1 MLDYIRSTYLSNIDN
16 IRSYAI
22 LISGSAGR
30 LVISLIYFIL
40 VANTL
45 SFDEFG
51 LFATASATGIILSRF
66 FAFGFISP
74 LYRIATAKRR
84 LLGVYT
90 SGLIVGAILS
100 MPIIALVATAV
111 YYLMFSH
118 QMLMLTFM
126 CIVFAEVIFW
136 RTLEVAVIIL
146 NGLHRFGH
154 ASILV
159 IIGSLVKMIAS
170 ALFVWFSTGD
180 LQHWGIYYIYGNAAS
195 AAIAVIFYYPKV
207 KLRWRVSLYY
217 ARWVDSLSVAAAEL
231 TYYAQNEVDKLL
243 VLAMAGPKIA
253 GIYAILM
260 RLIDLTALP
269 VRSMLTL
276 LIQKIMQRKSVIQS
290 LKNRLIFEAAIGGIS
305 LSGILAM
312 ALVMSVFPN
321 LLGENVAQI
330 APLLITVAL
339 VPCFRNL
346 NEYHSEL
353 LYGVNRTVVR
363 TTNALILGLLKA
375 GLLALILHYYSADD
389 MWLWMLNGVF
399 GILYIT
405 SLFLS
410 YPAIGKIA
418 PLERARS

>member
-1 MLDYIRSTYLSNIDN
+1 MLDYIRSAYLSNIDN
-16 IRSYAI
+16 IRSYTI
-22 LISGSAGR
+22 LVSGTAGR

-45 SFDEFG
+45 SVDEFG

-90 SGLIVGAILS
+90 SGLIAGAVLS
-100 MPIIALVATAV
+100 MPIIAVVAIAV
-111 YYLMFSH
+111 YYLMFST
-118 QMLMLTFM
+118 QMLIATFLF
-126 CIVFAEVIFW
+126 IVFAEVIFW

-146 NGLHRFGH
+146 NGLYRFGY

-159 IIGSLVKMIAS
+159 IIGTLVKMIAS
-170 ALFVWFSTGD
+170 VFFVWFSMGNLED
-180 LQHWGIYYIYGNAAS
+180 WGIYYICGNAAS
-195 AAIAVIFYYPKV
+195 ALIAVVFYYPKV

-290 LKNRLIFEAAIGGIS
+290 LKNRVIFEAAIGGIS
-305 LSGILAM
+305 VAGILAM
-312 ALVMSVFPN
+312 ALAMSIFPN
-321 LLGENVAQI
+321 ILGENVAQI
-330 APLLITVAL
+330 APLLTLVVL

-346 NEYHSEL
+346 TEYHSEL

-363 TTNALILGLLKA
+363 TTNALILGTIKA
-375 GLLALILHYYSADD
+375 GLLALILYYFATDD
-389 MWLWMLNGVF
+389 SWLWMLNIVF
-399 GILYIT
+399 GILYVS

-410 YPAIGKIA
+410 YPAVGKVA
-418 PLERARS
+418 PLIRKPR

>member
-1 MLDYIRSTYLSNIDN
+1 MLDYIRSVYLSNIDN

-30 LVISLIYFIL
+30 LVISLVYFIL

-45 SFDEFG
+45 SVNEFG

-100 MPIIALVATAV
+100 MPIIALVATAI
-111 YYLMFSH
+111 YYAMFSH
-118 QMLMLTFM
+118 QMLILTFLF
-126 CIVFAEVIFW
+126 IVFAEVIFW
-136 RTLEVAVIIL
+136 RTLEVAVIVL
-146 NGLHRFGH
+146 NGLYRFGH

-159 IIGSLVKMIAS
+159 VIGTMIKMIAS
-170 ALFVWFSTGD
+170 AFFVWLSMGN
-180 LQHWGIYYIYGNAAS
+180 LQDWGLYYICGNAAS
-195 AAIAVIFYYPKV
+195 AAIAIVFYYPKV

-217 ARWVDSLSVAAAEL
+217 ARWMDSVSVAAAEL

-243 VLAMAGPKIA
+243 VLAMGGPKIA

-260 RLIDLTALP
+260 RLVDLTALP

-276 LIQKIMQRKSVIQS
+276 LIQKIMQRKSIIRS
-290 LKNRLIFEAAIGGIS
+290 LKNRLIFEAAIGAISIAGI
-305 LSGILAM
+305 IAM

-321 LLGENVAQI
+321 ILGKNVAEI
-330 APLLITVAL
+330 APLLFLVAL

-346 NEYHSEL
+346 TEYHSEL
-353 LYGVNRTVVR
+353 LYSVNRTVIR
-363 TTNALILGLLKA
+363 TTNAVILGSLKA
-375 GLLALILHYYSADD
+375 GLLAIILYYFAAGDT
-389 MWLWMLNGVF
+389 WLGMLNGLF

-410 YPAIGKIA
+410 YPALGKVV
-418 PLERARS
+418 PLERVHN

>member
-1 MLDYIRSTYLSNIDN
+1 MLDYLRSTYLSNIDN

-51 LFATASATGIILSRF
+51 LFATASATGIVLSRF

-90 SGLIVGAILS
+90 SGLIVGAVLS
-100 MPIIALVATAV
+100 MPIIAVVAIAI
-111 YYLMFSH
+111 YYLMFTH
-118 QMLMLTFM
+118 QMLLITFLF
-126 CIVFAEVIFW
+126 IVFAEVIFW

-146 NGLHRFGH
+146 NGLYRFGH

-159 IIGSLVKMIAS
+159 IIGSLMKMIAS
-170 ALFVWFSTGD
+170 TFFVWFSMGD
-180 LQHWGIYYIYGNAAS
+180 LQDWGVYYICGNAAS
-195 AAIAVIFYYPKV
+195 ALIAIIFYYPKV
-207 KLRWRVSLYY
+207 RLRWRVSLYY
-217 ARWVDSLSVAAAEL
+217 ARWVDSLAVAAAEL

-243 VLAMAGPKIA
+243 VLAMGGPKIA

-269 VRSMLTL
+269 VRSMSTL

-290 LKNRLIFEAAIGGIS
+290 LKNRLMFEAAIGGIS
-305 LSGILAM
+305 LSGIVSM
-312 ALVMSVFPN
+312 ALIMSVFPN
-321 LLGENVAQI
+321 ILGENVAQI
-330 APLLITVAL
+330 APLLFLVVL

-346 NEYHSEL
+346 TEYHSEL

-363 TTNALILGLLKA
+363 TTNALILGVLKA
-375 GLLALILHYYSADD
+375 GLLALILYYFSTDD
-389 MWLWMLNGVF
+389 MWLGMLNGVF
-399 GILYIT
+399 GVLYIT

-410 YPAIGKIA
+410 YPALGKVA
-418 PLERARS
+418 PLKRAHP

>member
-1 MLDYIRSTYLSNIDN
+1 MQNYIRSTYLSNIDN
-16 IRSYAI
+16 IKSYAI

-30 LVISLIYFIL
+30 LVISLVYFIL

-90 SGLIVGAILS
+90 SGLIVGAALS
-100 MPIIALVATAV
+100 MPIIAFVATV
-111 YYLMFSH
+111 IYYLMFSH
-118 QMLMLTFM
+118 QMLMITFLF
-126 CIVFAEVIFW
+126 IVFAEVIFW
-136 RTLEVAVIIL
+136 RTLEVAVIVL
-146 NGLHRFGH
+146 NGLYRFGH

-159 IIGSLVKMIAS
+159 VLGTLIKMIAS
-170 ALFVWFSTGD
+170 AFFVWFSMGN
-180 LQHWGIYYIYGNAAS
+180 LQDWGMYYICGNAIS
-195 AAIAVIFYYPKV
+195 AVIAIIFYYPKV

-217 ARWVDSLSVAAAEL
+217 ARWVDSLSIAAAEL

-243 VLAMAGPKIA
+243 VLAMGGPKIA

-290 LKNRLIFEAAIGGIS
+290 LKNRLMFEAAIGAIS

-321 LLGENVAQI
+321 ILGENVAEI
-330 APLLITVAL
+330 APLLILVVL

-346 NEYHSEL
+346 TEYHSEL
-353 LYGVNRTVVR
+353 LYGVNRPVVR
-363 TTNALILGLLKA
+363 TTNALILGTLKA
-375 GLLALILHYYSADD
+375 GLLALILHYFLAENL
-389 MWLWMLNGVF
+389 WLGMLNGVF

-410 YPAIGKIA
+410 YPALGKIA
-418 PLERARS
+418 PLERKRT

>member
-1 MLDYIRSTYLSNIDN
+1 MSDYIRSAYLSNIDN

-30 LVISLIYFIL
+30 LVISLVYFIL

-90 SGLIVGAILS
+90 SGLIAGAVLS
-100 MPIIALVATAV
+100 MPIIALVATAI

-118 QMLMLTFM
+118 QMLMLTFLF
-126 CIVFAEVIFW
+126 IVFAEVIFW
-136 RTLEVAVIIL
+136 RTLEVAVIVL
-146 NGLHRFGH
+146 NGLYRFGH

-159 IIGSLVKMIAS
+159 IIGSLIKMIAS
-170 ALFVWFSTGD
+170 AFFVWFSTGN
-180 LQHWGIYYIYGNAAS
+180 LQDWGLYYICGNAVS
-195 AAIAVIFYYPKV
+195 AAIAVLFYYPKV
-207 KLRWRVSLYY
+207 KLRWCVSLYY

-243 VLAMAGPKIA
+243 VLAMGGPKIA

-276 LIQKIMQRKSVIQS
+276 LIQKIIQRKSVIQS
-290 LKNRLIFEAAIGGIS
+290 FKNRLMFEVAIGGIS

-321 LLGENVAQI
+321 ILGENVAQI
-330 APLLITVAL
+330 APLLFLVVL
-339 VPCFRNL
+339 VPSFRNL
-346 NEYHSEL
+346 TEYHSEL

-363 TTNALILGLLKA
+363 TRNALILGALKA
-375 GLLALILHYYSADD
+375 GLLALILRYFAADD
-389 MWLWMLNGVF
+389 MWFWMLNGVF

-410 YPAIGKIA
+410 YPVIGKVA
-418 PLERARS
+418 PLERTNP